1 MTALLRLDRVSKR
14 FGGLRATHDV
24 SLEVNDGETLFIVG
38 PNGAGKTTLFNLIS
52 GFLAPDAGT
61 ITFRGEPLA
70 ARPQLAARKGIGR
83 TFQIVKP
90 LRNLSVLENVML
102 GAFLHTRRV
111 ADAAAEARKVLA
123 FLQMDDVADQPAA
136 GLPLATLKRLEIA
149 RALATRPKLILLD
162 EVVAGL
168 PTSEAL
174 ALAGLLQRLPEWG
187 VAAVAGVEH
196 VMQVVMKVAHRVI
209 VIDRGAVIAE
219 GAPAD
224 VVRRP
229 EVIEAYLGAK
239 YKQVMG

>member
-1 MTALLRLDRVSKR
+1 MTGLLRLDRVSKR